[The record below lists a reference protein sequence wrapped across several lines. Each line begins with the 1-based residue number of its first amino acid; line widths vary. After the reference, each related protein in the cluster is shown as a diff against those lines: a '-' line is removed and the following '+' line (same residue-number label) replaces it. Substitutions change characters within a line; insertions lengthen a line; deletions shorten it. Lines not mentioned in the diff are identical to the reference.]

1 MESPDALYHRVLL
14 ENQARL
20 ALQQK
25 LDTGLGYATLV
36 VVIAGAIAAF
46 PLLHSRGLQGL
57 LLVPVVIFLPLAVWH
72 DRVLRAIRERNRVIE
87 FYERGIARLQ
97 DRWAGTGNTGDRFL
111 DPAHPYARDLDIFGK
126 GSLFEFLCA
135 VRTRAGE
142 QTLAHWLLHA
152 ALPEEIRSRQAAITE
167 MKDRLRFR
175 ERLFVAGE
183 SVRLGVRPDAL
194 ASWAER
200 ERVFPR
206 WLAPALAPLALLWVG
221 STAYALFCLL
231 QWLIARAAFPA
242 ESLRYALLMSVV
254 NLGVSI
260 ALRPRVS
267 ESAQAVEEAAED
279 LSVLAEVLQ
288 VLEQETF
295 ASAQLRRL
303 RASLDSGDI
312 AASVAVKKLKWI
324 VDWLAG
330 RRNLLVQMFS
340 PFIFYSAE
348 LTMAAERWQQRFG
361 SAIRGWLST
370 VGEFEALSALACYG
384 WEHPADVLPEF
395 VEQRGC
401 FEATGLAHPLLPASR
416 AVGNDLMLG
425 SKMQLIVVSGPNMA
439 GKSTFLRGVG
449 INAVLAQCGA
459 PVRATRLRL
468 SPLAVGA
475 SICVLDSLQG
485 GVSRFYAEIKRL
497 KLLSDLAEESPALL
511 FLLDELLS
519 GTNSRDRYDGT
530 RFVVRALVHRGAIGM
545 VTTHD
550 LALTEI
556 PQTMGELA
564 QNYHFEDRIE
574 EGELRFDYRLHP
586 GIVRTSN
593 ALTLMRAVGLKFEE

>member
-1 MESPDALYHRVLL
+1 MESPEAVYRRLLL

-25 LDTGLGYATLV
+25 LDTGLAYATMV
-36 VVIAGAIAAF
+36 VFLAGAIAAI
-46 PLLHSRGLQGL
+46 PLLHSPGLRSL
-57 LLVPVVIFLPLAVWH
+57 LLIPVVIFVPLAVGH
-72 DRVLRAIRERNRVIE
+72 DRVLRAIRERKRVIE
-87 FYERGIARLQ
+87 FYKRGIARLQ
-97 DRWAGTGNTGDRFL
+97 DRWAGTGDTGDRFL
-111 DPAHPYARDLDIFGK
+111 DLAHPYARDLDIFGK
-126 GSLFEFLCA
+126 GSLFEFLCT

-142 QTLAHWLLHA
+142 QTLARWLLHA
-152 ALPEEIRSRQAAITE
+152 AFPEEVRSRQATVTE

-183 SVRLGVRPDAL
+183 GVRLGVRPDAL
-194 ASWAER
+194 ASWSER
-200 ERVFPR
+200 ERMFPR
-206 WLAPALAPLALLWVG
+206 WLAPALAPLAMLWVG
-221 STAYALFCLL
+221 AAAYAWFCLL
-231 QWLIARAAFPA
+231 QWLIAGGTIPA
-242 ESLRYALLMSVV
+242 DSLRPALLMSIV
-254 NLGVSI
+254 NLAVSL
-260 ALRPRVS
+260 ALRRRVS

-279 LSVLAEVLQ
+279 LSLLAEVLQ

-295 ASAQLRRL
+295 ASARLRSL

-312 AASVAVKKLKWI
+312 APSAAVKRLKWI
-324 VDWLAG
+324 VYWLEG

-370 VGEFEALSALACYG
+370 VGEFEALSALACYA

-395 VEQRGC
+395 VEQRAC
-401 FEATGLAHPLLPASR
+401 FEATGLAHPLLPAGT
-416 AVGNDLMLG
+416 AVGNDLTLG

-497 KLLSDLAEESPALL
+497 KLLADLAEEPVALL

-519 GTNSRDRYDGT
+519 GTNSRDRFDGT
-530 RFVVRALVHRGAIGM
+530 RFVVRALVRRGAIGM

-556 PQTMGELA
+556 PRTIGELA
-564 QNYHFEDRIE
+564 QNCHFEDSIE
-574 EGELRFDYRLHP
+574 DGRLKFDFRLRP
-586 GIVRTSN
+586 GVVRTSN
-593 ALTLMRAVGLKFEE
+593 ALTLMQAVGLKLEE